1 MTITRWLALRPLL
14 RSPGRTLASV
24 LGVALGV
31 AVFVAIRLASG
42 SALAAFSDTVDA
54 VTGRANLQVVA
65 RGDGFDET
73 LYTRVRAVPGVQAAA
88 PVVQV
93 TALARPGG
101 FRPAARPDAA
111 PDAGG
116 DTGPRYD
123 ETLLVLGLD
132 AFVEAPF
139 FRMELASGERGER
152 GAGSLSA
159 TGGEAA
165 AAGLR
170 LLAEPRTIAI
180 TRTLASRHGLRVD
193 DSLTVLA
200 SGVPTPMTIAA
211 VIESEALQQAMG
223 GNVVITDI
231 ATAQEVFGREGRLDR
246 VDLLVAPE
254 RRDSVR
260 AELARLLPPTAA
272 AELPQGRTKQVE
284 NMVRAF
290 ALNLTALSF
299 IAVFVSTFLI
309 FNTMAM
315 SVVRRRRDIG
325 VLRALG
331 MTRGAVAR
339 LWLSEAAAIGVLGS
353 ALGLVLGTLLARGA
367 LRVVGRTLTDLYLVQ
382 QTDSLRL
389 DPFTLAVGASLGL
402 FATLGSALLPALEAG
417 ATAPGATLRQGQR
430 IESQPLPLTALGVA
444 AAVSLALMV
453 ASALW
458 SMQSHVAWGGFAA
471 AFFAIVGFSLL
482 APGATLAMSSLAA
495 PRAGRLGGI
504 EAALGARALREAVAR
519 ASTVVAALTVAVGM
533 LVALHVMVGSF
544 RRTVDTWIT
553 QTIKGDLYVEPVG
566 HRTSGSATV
575 LPPDLVQ
582 GAREIPGVAA
592 VDTYRATPITMNG
605 LLAFAIGIDLRVQR
619 DFGRLSFTSGEDA
632 RTVLGRA
639 LEGGGV
645 IVSESFA
652 HRHRVKQGDVIAL
665 PAAGGAAQVRVE
677 GVLFDYSTD
686 AGAVLMDAATYA
698 RLWNDDRTES
708 LALYVKPGASADSVR
723 AAFVALCGPERLMHV
738 TPNAGLRRRVL
749 AVFDQ
754 TFQVTWALQGIAVLV
769 AVLGVVS
776 TLTALVLQRG
786 REIGMLRANGATRAQ
801 VRRMV
806 LVESGLLGLT
816 GALLGCVAGVAL
828 AVLLVQV
835 INKQFFG
842 WTVRFQLE
850 PGIMLQAVALMV
862 VVSALAGLFP
872 AQLAAGRAAA
882 EAMREE

>member
-54 VTGRANLQVVA
+54 VTGHSNLQVVA

-73 LYTRVRAVPGVQAAA
+73 LYTRVRALPGVQAAA

-101 FRPAARPDAA
+101 LRPAAALAQD
-111 PDAGG
+111 G

-139 FRMELASGERGER
+139 FRMELASGERGK
-152 GAGSLSA
+152 GSLSA
-159 TGGEAA
+159 SEGEAA

-180 TRTLASRHGLRVD
+180 TRTLAARHGLRTG

-223 GNVVITDI
+223 GNVVIADI

-246 VDLLVAPE
+246 VDLLVAPD

-260 AELARLLPPTAA
+260 AELGRMLPPTAA

-339 LWLSEAAAIGVLGS
+339 LWLSEAAAIGMLGS

-389 DPFTLAVGASLGL
+389 DPFTLAVGAALGL

-430 IESQPLPLTALGVA
+430 IESQPLPLKALGVA
-444 AAVSLALMV
+444 AAVALALMV
-453 ASALW
+453 ASAAW
-458 SMQSHVAWGGFAA
+458 TMTTRIAWGGFAS

-495 PRAGRLGGI
+495 PIAGRLGGV

-575 LPPDLVQ
+575 LPPELVQ
-582 GAREIPGVAA
+582 GARDLPGVAA
-592 VDTYRATPITMNG
+592 VDTYRGTPITMDG

-619 DFGRLSFTSGEDA
+619 DHGHLSFTSGEDA
-632 RTVLGRA
+632 HAVLTRA
-639 LEGGGV
+639 LESGGV
-645 IVSESFA
+645 LVSESFA
-652 HRHRVKQGDVIAL
+652 HRHRVKQGDVLTL
-665 PAAGGAAQVRVE
+665 PAADGAARVRVE

-686 AGAVLMDAATYA
+686 AGAVLMDAATYE
-698 RLWNDDRTES
+698 RLWNDGRTES

-723 AAFVALCGPERLMHV
+723 MAFVALCGPDRLMHV

-806 LVESGLLGLT
+806 LVESSLLGLT
-816 GALLGCVAGVAL
+816 GSLLGCAAGVAL

-842 WTVRFQLE
+842 WTVRFELE

-862 VVSALAGLFP
+862 VVSAVAGLFP

>member
-1 MTITRWLALRPLL
+1 MSLWRWLTLRPLL

-54 VTGRANLQVVA
+54 VTGRANLQIAA
-65 RGDGFDET
+65 RADGFDERVYAQVRT
-73 LYTRVRAVPGVQAAA
+73 LPGVQAAA

-93 TALARPGG
+93 TALAAPASALRGG
-101 FRPAARPDAA
+101 
-111 PDAGG
+111 AGG
-116 DTGPRYD
+116 DASSYS
-123 ETLLVLGLD
+123 ETLLLLGLD
-132 AFVEAPF
+132 PFVEAPF
-139 FRMELASGERGER
+139 FRMELHVDDAGAP
-152 GAGSLSA
+152 AGSPA
-159 TGGEAA
+159 TPERHQAMLAA
-165 AAGLR
+165 AALR

-180 TRTLASRHGLRVD
+180 TGTLAARHGLGEGD
-193 DSLTVLA
+193 TLSVLA
-200 SGVPTPMTIAA
+200 SGVGVPLTVVG

-223 GNVVITDI
+223 GNVAIVDI

-246 VDLLVAPE
+246 IDLLVAPA

-260 AELARLLPPTAA
+260 AELARLLPATAA
-272 AELPQGRTKQVE
+272 AELPQGRTRQVE

-299 IAVFVSTFLI
+299 IAVFVATFLI

-331 MTRGAVAR
+331 MTRAEVAR
-339 LWLSEAAAIGVLGS
+339 LWLSEAFAIGVAGS
-353 ALGLVLGTLLARGA
+353 ALGLLLGAVLAQGA
-367 LRVVGRTLTDLYLVQ
+367 LRVVGRTLTDLYLVA
-382 QTDSLRL
+382 QTDHVRL
-389 DPFTLAVGASLGL
+389 DPFTMGAGFAIGVLAA
-402 FATLGSALLPALEAG
+402 LGSALLPALEAG
-417 ATAPGATLRQGQR
+417 STPPGATMRQGQQL
-430 IESQPLPLTALGVA
+430 EAQPLPLRALTIAGLAALALVLVTALWTA
-444 AAVSLALMV
+444 YSR
-453 ASALW
+453 
-458 SMQSHVAWGGFAA
+458 VAWGGFVS
-471 AFFAIVGFSLL
+471 AFLAIAGFSLL
-482 APGATLAMSSLAA
+482 APMATLLTSRWAA
-495 PRAGRLGGI
+495 PLALRLGGI

-566 HRTSGSATV
+566 HRTSQSATV
-575 LPPDLVQ
+575 LPPDLVE
-582 GAREIPGVAA
+582 GARAIAGVAA
-592 VDTYRATPITMNG
+592 VDTYRSTSMTVNG
-605 LLAFAIGIDLRVQR
+605 LLAFAVGVDMRVQR

-632 RTVLGRA
+632 RTVLDRVLA
-639 LEGGGV
+639 SGGV
-645 IVSESFA
+645 VVSESYA
-652 HRHRVKQGDVIAL
+652 HRHRVAQGDVITL
-665 PAAGGAAQVRVE
+665 PAGAGPARVKVE
-677 GVLFDYSTD
+677 AILYDYSTD
-686 AGAVLMDAATYA
+686 AGAVLMDRGTYA
-698 RLWNDDRTES
+698 KLWNDDRTES
-708 LALYVKPGASADSVR
+708 LALYVRPGASADSVR
-723 AAFVALCGPERLMHV
+723 TAFLALCGPDRLMHV

-806 LVESGLLGLT
+806 LVESGLLGLA
-816 GALLGCVAGVAL
+816 GSLLGCAAGVVLAL
-828 AVLLVQV
+828 LLVLV

-842 WTVRFQLE
+842 WTVRFQLD
-850 PGIMLQAVALMV
+850 PGVMLQAVGLMV
-862 VVSALAGLFP
+862 LVSVLAG
-872 AQLAAGRAAA
+872 
-882 EAMREE
+882 